1 MEAKEAVL
9 RELGLLVSAEA
20 DPEPENSCERG
31 DRHVLYNHQSIW
43 SWLPPDVA
51 RPFAD
56 SATSLPLFEYPD
68 PQARWNTLLGRTK
81 CFVLFGA
88 ARTPEFETLLRLGD
102 VVKLVFEPESEQF
115 DHFMENLEPKAL
127 MNAKAFFFRGD
138 QSRFNVPLMQLLPP
152 KLCDFGYP
160 VFLVQQGLETAYKT
174 YLDDFVERLETWY
187 YRNKIYAF
195 EGQAY
200 RRSIPLRSMRKGL
213 SFDQLR
219 HLYLNLADHIDAG
232 GVDDLENALAGRTAV
247 CVAAG
252 PDLDAK
258 IPLLRQARGR
268 AVVIAV
274 NSALKTLLKHGLEPD
289 FTVIND
295 TSVDAARTLHDL
307 PRLEKGS
314 IVAHS
319 LAWGGGES
327 FKRRY
332 FFGDFMPHLLGRRGN
347 LLLHGSVITTAFALA
362 EKLGCKRCVLVG
374 AQLAS
379 HNEFG
384 LSYARN
390 TTYGEEGVIMP
401 SFKNPGCMFPKLY
414 PVRAAD
420 GRKMYTT
427 INFRDVAFWFLDRIR
442 MSNLEVVNTTA
453 ESILFGPG
461 IVIDPDY
468 AFDEPSDPGE
478 LPDILDR
485 LQPVPPPMSIKTI
498 RQFLQKEIA
507 QWKQLEKDCNAV
519 LERLDSEPDTALR
532 LATGLVTAND
542 ANAVSYLLQ
551 RFRTFDNK
559 YFHRL
564 YFEGEEKMVRCEGAG
579 YYCGWLGDMT
589 RSLRD
594 FAVNELYRLDKRSRG
609 Q

>member
-20 DPEPENSCERG
+20 DAEPEQQCVRG
-31 DRHVLYNHQSIW
+31 ARHTLYTHRPIW

-51 RPFAD
+51 NPFVD
-56 SATSLPLFEYPD
+56 SANSLPLFEYPD
-68 PQARWNTLLGRTK
+68 PAARWNTLLGRTK
-81 CFVLFGA
+81 CVVLFGA
-88 ARTPEFETLLRLGD
+88 ARTPEFEALLRLGD
-102 VVKLVFEPESEQF
+102 VVKLVFEPESGSFGQF
-115 DHFMENLEPKAL
+115 LENLDPKAL
-127 MNAKAFFFRGD
+127 MNAKAFFFQGD
-138 QSRFNVPLMQLLPP
+138 QARFTIPLMHLLPP

-160 VFLVQQGLETAYKT
+160 LFLVQDGLETAFKT
-174 YLDDFVERLETWY
+174 YLENFVELVETWY

-200 RRSIPLRSMRKGL
+200 RRSIPLRPMKKGL

-219 HLYLNLADHIDAG
+219 HLYLNLTDHIDAG
-232 GVDDLENALAGRTAV
+232 GVDNLQNALAGHTAV

-274 NSALKTLLKHGLEPD
+274 NSAVKTLLEHGLEPD

-295 TSVDAARTLHDL
+295 TSVDAARTLQDL
-307 PRLEKGS
+307 PKLEKGS
-314 IVAHS
+314 VVAHS
-319 LAWGGGES
+319 LAWGGGEI

-332 FFGDFMPHLLGRRGN
+332 FFGDFMTHFLGRRGN

-379 HNEFG
+379 QNELG

-390 TTYGEEGVIMP
+390 TTYGSEGVIMP

-420 GRKMYTT
+420 GRTMYTT

-442 MSNLEVVNTTA
+442 MSNLEVINTTA
-453 ESILFGPG
+453 ESILYGPG
-461 IVIDPDY
+461 ILIDPDY
-468 AFDEPSDPGE
+468 TFDEPEDLAALPE
-478 LPDILDR
+478 LLDS
-485 LQPVPPPMSIKTI
+485 LQPAP
-498 RQFLQKEIA
+498 
-507 QWKQLEKDCNAV
+507 
-519 LERLDSEPDTALR
+519 
-532 LATGLVTAND
+532 
-542 ANAVSYLLQ
+542 
-551 RFRTFDNK
+551 
-559 YFHRL
+559 
-564 YFEGEEKMVRCEGAG
+564 
-579 YYCGWLGDMT
+579 
-589 RSLRD
+589 
-594 FAVNELYRLDKRSRG
+594 SRPYPSRPYG
-609 Q
+609 SFC